1 MSEETIPLG
10 QVAAAVRLGLL
21 KPQAIDKQQW
31 NRCMEQQVEI
41 AMETAKARASAALD
55 KVSVI
60 LAKAHATSIERES
73 FMKVLDRQSFA
84 VEIVNEKRIQKI
96 LADELDFVGAL
107 IVEVG

>member
-10 QVAAAVRLGLL
+10 QIAAAVRLGVIR
-21 KPQAIDKQQW
+21 PDPIDKQQW

-60 LAKAHATSIERES
+60 LAKAHATSIEREA
-73 FMKVLDRQSFA
+73 FMKVIDKQSFA
-84 VEIVNEKRIQKI
+84 ADIDNEKKIQKM